1 MYIYIYIYIYNSYGW
16 FQNTIF
22 RSKQHGKQHFCNTD
36 TACNNMFFET
46 TPFETT
52 PYASPK

>member
-1 MYIYIYIYIYNSYGW
+1 MYIYIYIYNSYGW